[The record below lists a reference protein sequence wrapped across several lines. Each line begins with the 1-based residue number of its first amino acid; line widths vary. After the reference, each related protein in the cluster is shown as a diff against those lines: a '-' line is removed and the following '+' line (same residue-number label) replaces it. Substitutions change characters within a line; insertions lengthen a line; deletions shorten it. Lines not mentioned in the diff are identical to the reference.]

1 MSLKRKVRGMYLR
14 GCNTKE
20 IALKLNYSRQYIYNI
35 LRMEGL
41 YNG

>member
-1 MSLKRKVRGMYLR
+1 MNLKRKVSKMYLK
-14 GCNTKE
+14 GCKTRE

-41 YNG
+41 YHG